1 MGLDQ
6 QIVIQGKG
14 KHDDEEYYFRNFY
27 ALHDAI
33 EKRWIDRGR
42 QGENVYGEEKP
53 NELIDMAITLQDSD
67 LEHIKDIE
75 VHDCYKDDY
84 DKVLS
89 EIEKA
94 FNDARGVDYVA
105 T

>member
-14 KHDDEEYYFRNFY
+14 KQDYVEYYFRNFY

-89 EIEKA
+89 EIEQA